1 MRNTTLGSRLPAPGS
16 RLPAPGSRLP
26 APGSRLDYI
35 AATKTRNR
43 IVTSPLAL
51 AALATFAL
59 SGCLGGGGGG
69 GSTTIPTRTEA
80 LTNPETAANV
90 GTKSAEAANAQPNP
104 GSVTQ
109 SSNVDEDGISTDQV
123 EITAQYGS
131 DGPSFMV
138 HNGEEWSIST
148 SDGNPLRLSGD
159 GWQGVE
165 MRKRIPG
172 GTLYVDA
179 YTDIEAPTTSTT
191 SSCIGATLSAGQSC
205 SYTAGGNDFT
215 FEVDANGRGCH
226 TGTDCSD
233 MTVVLPSGFYA
244 NRDLDSG
251 QYQIISLPAG
261 ATPVDNGN
269 GETTTTSDADY
280 LAGGIWVIVP
290 DDATSVADYEFG
302 AFGDGNDPFTSDIAG
317 LTGTAEY
324 EGEATGV
331 YTETEEGSTD
341 IRYFAADVGL
351 TAEFGDATGL
361 GTISGTVTNFIDV
374 VEDEPVPG
382 TVTLGSADITASDS
396 GFFKGSVTGSDDE
409 RSYTGRWGGQ
419 FFGNDGVNPGSVGGT
434 FGGHSMDDDYAAS
447 FVGVFGAHNT
457 EE

>member
-1 MRNTTLGSRLPAPGS
+1 M
-16 RLPAPGSRLP
+16 
-26 APGSRLDYI
+26 
-35 AATKTRNR
+35 
-43 IVTSPLAL
+43 
-51 AALATFAL
+51 
-59 SGCLGGGGGG
+59 
-69 GSTTIPTRTEA
+69 
-80 LTNPETAANV
+80 

-191 SSCIGATLSAGQSC
+191 SSSSCGIGDTVSTGQSC
-205 SYTAGGNDFT
+205 SYTGGGNDFT

-280 LAGGIWVIVP
+280 LAGGIWVFVP
-290 DDATSVADYEFG
+290 DDATSVEDYEFG
-302 AFGDGNDPFTSDIAG
+302 AFGDGNDPFTQSNIAG
-317 LTGTAEY
+317 LTGTAGY
-324 EGEATGV
+324 EGSATGV
-331 YTETEEGSTD
+331 YTEDST
-341 IRYFAADVGL
+341 IGYFDGDVTL
-351 TAEFGDATGL
+351 TAEFGDTTGL
-361 GTISGTVTNFIDV
+361 GTISGTVTDFKVDGESV
-374 VEDEPVPG
+374 SG
-382 TVTLGSADITASDS
+382 ALTLESADITASDS

-419 FFGNDGVNPGSVGGT
+419 FFGNSRTDGQPGSVGGT
-434 FGGHSMDDDYAAS
+434 FGGHSTDNAAS